1 MKNLE
6 VEIWQLIVGFILLMT
21 LTDFI
26 RLLCVK
32 LMAKKFR
39 VFALVGDND
48 NLRLEYAAF
57 KLGAETTEVVHN
69 IDDDTYYLV
78 TEPSI
83 RYKIRPIT
91 GYMLEDVK
99 DIAKKSKNKKKK

>member
-1 MKNLE
+1 MQI
-6 VEIWQLIVGFILLMT
+6 EIWQMIIGFILLMT

-26 RLLCVK
+26 RLLTIK

-39 VFALVGDND
+39 LFALVGDND

-57 KLGAETTEVVHN
+57 KLGAETTEIVHN

-91 GYMLEDVK
+91 GYMLEDTRN
-99 DIAKKSKNKKKK
+99 IEKKSKKSKK

>member
-1 MKNLE
+1 MQI
-6 VEIWQLIVGFILLMT
+6 EIWQMIIGFILLMT

-26 RLLCVK
+26 RLLSIK

-39 VFALVGDND
+39 LFALVGDND

-57 KLGAETTEVVHN
+57 KLGAETTEIVHN

-91 GYMLEDVK
+91 GYMLEDTRN
-99 DIAKKSKNKKKK
+99 IEKKSKKSKK

>member
-1 MKNLE
+1 MHIE
-6 VEIWQLIVGFILLMT
+6 TWQLVIGFILLMT
-21 LTDFI
+21 LVDFI
-26 RLLCVK
+26 RLLAVK

-39 VFALVGDND
+39 MFALVGDND

-57 KLGAETTEVVHN
+57 KLDAETTEIVHN

-78 TEPSI
+78 TDPSV

-91 GYMLEDVK
+91 GYILEDVK
-99 DIAKKSKNKKKK
+99 DVKAATKKKNKAKK